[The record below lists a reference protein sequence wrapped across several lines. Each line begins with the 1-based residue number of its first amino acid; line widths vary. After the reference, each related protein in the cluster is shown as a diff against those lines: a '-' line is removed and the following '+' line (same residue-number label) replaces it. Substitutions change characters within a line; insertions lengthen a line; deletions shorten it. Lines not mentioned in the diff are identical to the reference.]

1 MHGYSVYGLS
11 VQICDYIWF
20 RIIDTIYLWYFDTGV
35 INKGYNYSMKSHKV
49 YFMAKQQNLA
59 DWYEMAMVHVFWY
72 ILDYVNLTKSV
83 KF

>member
-1 MHGYSVYGLS
+1 
-11 VQICDYIWF
+11 
-20 RIIDTIYLWYFDTGV
+20 
-35 INKGYNYSMKSHKV
+35 MKSHKV

-59 DWYEMAMVHVFWY
+59 DWYEMAMVHVHVFWY